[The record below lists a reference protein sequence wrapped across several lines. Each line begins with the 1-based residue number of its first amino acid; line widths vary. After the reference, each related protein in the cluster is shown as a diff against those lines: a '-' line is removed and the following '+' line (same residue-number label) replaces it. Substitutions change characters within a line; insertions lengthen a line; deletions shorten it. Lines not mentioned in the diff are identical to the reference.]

1 MPLQAAVYSA
11 ATATIDQF
19 YGIQAMTDL
28 ETTSAT
34 DGFDEYG
41 NPTDGSRLTNCCF
54 PHCDCDG
61 ARQCMA
67 ENGPY
72 RGPVLAM
79 RQRKPRGHV
88 ITSPV
93 RTTSDVERVLPFAY
107 EDKLLMKLVI
117 DALRTA
123 CGKDQRVIWRAPFR
137 WMDDNGA
144 LCNCYEMFDLDRV
157 ASKAKLK
164 IIHDFNHVAIVMDT
178 TNKR

>member
-1 MPLQAAVYSA
+1 
-11 ATATIDQF
+11 
-19 YGIQAMTDL
+19 
-28 ETTSAT
+28 
-34 DGFDEYG
+34 
-41 NPTDGSRLTNCCF
+41 
-54 PHCDCDG
+54 
-61 ARQCMA
+61 
-67 ENGPY
+67 
-72 RGPVLAM
+72 
-79 RQRKPRGHV
+79 
-88 ITSPV
+88 
-93 RTTSDVERVLPFAY
+93 
-107 EDKLLMKLVI
+107 MKLVI

>member
-1 MPLQAAVYSA
+1 MTAHPAAQSQAKDA
-11 ATATIDQF
+11 
-19 YGIQAMTDL
+19 QASTYACGPI
-28 ETTSAT
+28 TPNS
-34 DGFDEYG
+34 GK
-41 NPTDGSRLTNCCF
+41 P
-54 PHCDCDG
+54 
-61 ARQCMA
+61 
-67 ENGPY
+67 NGPY